1 MAAAAAAAAGSRQV
15 MDSGNTAEFVLNKRA
30 VYRGEELLLHRKH
43 KGQCDETL
51 VKWSRLACTE
61 KHEEQDRVLEKGKE
75 V

>member
-1 MAAAAAAAAGSRQV
+1 MAAAGSRQV
-15 MDSGNTAEFVLNKRA
+15 MDNGDTAEFVLNKRA

-51 VKWSRLACTE
+51 VKWSRLPCTE
-61 KHEEQDRVLEKGKE
+61 KPENEQDRVLEKGKE